1 MMAKLLLSTIIISN
15 SQIEILVSYS
25 MSTNVNVNMCFPNS
39 KFEGN
44 FSTYVFGKSL
54 WHYLRA
60 ENLMLD
66 IATPIMRKNIK
77 VFLMCG
83 RKNSCRKV
91 KYIRSVNFNDII
103 ITNMQ
108 FGNDFFLFIYPV
120 TFTNIQGLRM
130 SM

>member
-1 MMAKLLLSTIIISN
+1 
-15 SQIEILVSYS
+15 
-25 MSTNVNVNMCFPNS
+25 
-39 KFEGN
+39 
-44 FSTYVFGKSL
+44 
-54 WHYLRA
+54 
-60 ENLMLD
+60 MLD